1 MSDIVNTLNRLHELR
16 AASKRTAE
24 EMQALIDAT
33 IPADVR
39 QAIAD
44 IHAEYDQ
51 TIADIN
57 AAAAVLEAQAKDA
70 ILQHGATVKADNLMA
85 VYVGGRVSWDDK
97 ALNGY
102 MVDHPELARFR
113 NIGKPSVT
121 IRGAS

>member
-1 MSDIVNTLNRLHELR
+1 MTDIINTLNRLYDLR
-16 AASKRTAE
+16 TASKRTAD
-24 EMQALIDAT
+24 EMQALIDAA

-44 IHAEYDQ
+44 IHAEYEQ

-57 AAAAVLEAQAKDA
+57 AAAGVLEAQAKEA
-70 ILQHGATVKADNLMA
+70 VLQHGATVKADGLMA

>member
-1 MSDIVNTLNRLHELR
+1 MTDIVNTLNRLHELR
-16 AASKRTAE
+16 TASKQTVDK
-24 EMQALIDAT
+24 MQALIDAT

-70 ILQHGATVKADNLMA
+70 VLQHGATVKADNLMA

>member
-1 MSDIVNTLNRLHELR
+1 MTDIVNTLNRLHELR
-16 AASKRTAE
+16 AASKRTAD
-24 EMQALIDAT
+24 EMQALIDAA

-57 AAAAVLEAQAKDA
+57 AAAGVLETQVKDAVLN
-70 ILQHGATVKADNLMA
+70 HGATVKADNLMA

-97 ALNGY
+97 ALTGY

-113 NIGKPSVT
+113 KLGEPSVA
-121 IRGAS
+121 IRKV

>member
-70 ILQHGATVKADNLMA
+70 VLQHGATVKADNLMA
-85 VYVGGRVSWDDK
+85 VYVSGRVSWDDK
-97 ALNGY
+97 GLNGY
-102 MVDHPELARFR
+102 ALAHPEITTFR
-113 NIGKPSVT
+113 KQGEPSVT
-121 IRGAS
+121 IRKV

>member
-70 ILQHGATVKADNLMA
+70 VLQHGATVKADNLMA